1 MPAVAWTTPRAWGTL
16 CVRAHREGRGTM
28 AIRCVVLDFDGTFT
42 DVAAEG
48 APFVKHFRQ
57 RLSDVLGRDVGE
69 AGWDEVEA
77 EVSSSNE
84 EHGWEVGGRT
94 VAPATADPFLLS
106 NFVARR
112 LCDRLG
118 VLTDIPERVA
128 LLDTLYREA
137 YAQVGVA
144 FKPEAKE
151 VLEALLETGLPVTVV
166 TNAHTETVEAKL
178 TKLAPRGRERLR
190 VSGNARKFLIEPASA
205 PDAAFG
211 ALPETVKVD
220 ALVRPVYLRRGR
232 YYDALRRIWTET
244 GTSPETTLVAG
255 DIYELDLA
263 MPAALGAQVQYV
275 MRKNPLEYERRAIAA
290 LGARGGMD
298 PSLRAILPRLKG

>member
-1 MPAVAWTTPRAWGTL
+1 
-16 CVRAHREGRGTM
+16 M

-48 APFVKHFRQ
+48 APFVRHFRR
-57 RLSDVLGRDVGE
+57 RLSEVLGRDVGE
-69 AGWDEVEA
+69 AGWDRVEA
-77 EVSSSNE
+77 EVSQSDE

-118 VLTDIPERVA
+118 VLPDRSARAE
-128 LLDTLYREA
+128 LLDGLYREA
-137 YAQVGVA
+137 YAQVGTT

-151 VLEALLETGLPVTVV
+151 VLEALLETGLPVHVV
-166 TNAHTETVEAKL
+166 TNAHTDTVEAKL
-178 TKLAPRGRERLR
+178 TKLAPRGRERLK
-190 VSGNARKFLIEPASA
+190 VSGNARKFLIEPASGD
-205 PDAAFG
+205 DARFG
-211 ALPETVKVD
+211 ALPESVQVP
-220 ALVRPVYLRRGR
+220 ALRRPVYLRRGR
-232 YYDALRRIWTET
+232 YFDALARIWADT

-255 DIYELDLA
+255 DIFELDLA
-263 MPAALGAQVQYV
+263 MPAALGAQVQFV
-275 MRKNPLEYERRAIAA
+275 TRSNALEYERQGILA

-298 PSLRAILPRLKG
+298 PSLRALLPRVSGAR